1 MPRLLY
7 ATRKN
12 FYPES
17 AGGAQRSTLEILE
30 RLQERGW
37 AVAVASL
44 TSIFGPTFR
53 RGQREAVA
61 AGRRP
66 GPTIYDE
73 KLGFPTWRRIQI
85 GRIPGSARF
94 DLMLGNRVMDRIVSE
109 FQPDVVLGDSLA
121 RCPML
126 LRPLVHGVPAVYL
139 ARSVPVIGTPSILP
153 PGLHFLGNSPYSAAA
168 LEAITGESVEIV
180 RPVVTA
186 TKYRSAERDPR
197 YVTFVNPI
205 PHKGLGVALEVARRM
220 PETRFLFV
228 KGRWSVYEGRQLERL
243 VAPAHELPNVDVWEY
258 QEDMRRVYAATRT
271 LLVPSQFIETFGRVI
286 LEAQTNGIP
295 VVGARVGGIPYTMG
309 EGGIVVEPKH
319 DAGAYVAALQRLERD
334 PALHHELSERARTN
348 SEREDFDPDAQI
360 DMLVRFLEKRVIGS
374 LSGPS
379 RDL

>member
-17 AGGAQRSTLEILE
+17 AGGAQRSTLEILG
-30 RLQERGW
+30 RLKARGW
-37 AVAVASL
+37 DVGVASL
-44 TSIFGPTFR
+44 TSIFGEIYR
-53 RGQREAVA
+53 DGVV
-61 AGRRP
+61 GRLRSGRLP
-66 GPTIYDE
+66 GATIYDE
-73 KLGFPTWRRIQI
+73 ALGFPTWRRIQI
-85 GRIPGSARF
+85 GRIPGAARL
-94 DLMLGNRVMDRIVSE
+94 DLMLGNRVMDRIVGE

-126 LRPLVHGVPAVYL
+126 LRPLAHGVPAVYL

-153 PGLHFLGNSPYSAAA
+153 RGLHFLGNSPYAAQV
-168 LEAITGESVEIV
+168 LEAIVDESVEIV
-180 RPVVTA
+180 RPMVPHES
-186 TKYRSAERDPR
+186 YRVPAAERSPR

-228 KGRWSVYEGRQLERL
+228 KGRWSTFEGRQLEQL
-243 VAPAHELPNVDVWEY
+243 VRPAHELPNVDVWEY
-258 QEDMRRVYAATRT
+258 QEDMRRVYAVTRT

-295 VVGARVGGIPYTMG
+295 VIGAKVGGIPYTMG

-319 DAGAYVAALQRLERD
+319 DAGAYVAALSRLERD
-334 PALHHELSERARTN
+334 PELHHALSERARTN
-348 SEREDFDPDAQI
+348 CHRADLDPDAQLET
-360 DMLVRFLEKRVIGS
+360 LVRFLEKRVIGS
-374 LSGPS
+374 L
-379 RDL
+379 

>member
-17 AGGAQRSTLEILE
+17 AGGAQRSTLEILA
-30 RLQERGW
+30 RLMDRGW

-44 TSIFGPTFR
+44 TSAFGPIFR
-53 RGQREAVA
+53 RGQLDALRD
-61 AGRRP
+61 GRRP
-66 GPTIYDE
+66 GAIVRDE
-73 KLGFPTWRRIQI
+73 QLGFPTWRRIQI
-85 GRIPGSARF
+85 GRVPGAARL
-94 DLMLGNRVMDRIVSE
+94 DLALGNAMMDRIVRE
-109 FQPDVVLGDSLA
+109 FEPDVVLGDSLA

-126 LRPLVHGVPAVYL
+126 LRPLAHGVPAVYL

-153 PGLHFLGNSPYSAAA
+153 PGLHFLANSPYGAAV
-168 LEAITGESVEIV
+168 LEAIVGESVEIV
-180 RPVVTA
+180 RPMVPHA
-186 TKYRSAERDPR
+186 SYRCEPRDPR

-228 KGRWSVYEGRQLERL
+228 KGRWSVYEGRQLEKL
-243 VAPAHELPNVDVWEY
+243 VAPAHALPNVDVWEY
-258 QEDMRRVYAATRT
+258 QDDMRRVYAVTRT

-295 VVGARVGGIPYTMG
+295 VVGARVGGIPYTLG

-334 PALHHELSERARTN
+334 PALHRELATRARAN
-348 SEREDFDPDAQI
+348 CERDDLAPDLQL
-360 DMLVRFLEKRVIGS
+360 DTLVRFLEKRVIGS
-374 LSGPS
+374 LSAPV